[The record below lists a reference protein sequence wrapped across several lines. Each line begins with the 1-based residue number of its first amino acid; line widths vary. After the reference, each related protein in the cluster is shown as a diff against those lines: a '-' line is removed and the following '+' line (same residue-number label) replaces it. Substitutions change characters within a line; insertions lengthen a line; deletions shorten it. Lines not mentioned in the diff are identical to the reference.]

1 MMFCNMSSFYVLE
14 SKTVIQVG
22 PFLSPDLKPIKV
34 SGKISIGFIWFW
46 MRPGISESQIFLNLL
61 A

>member
-1 MMFCNMSSFYVLE
+1 MSSFYVLE

-34 SGKISIGFIWFW
+34 SGKISLGFIWFW